1 MAILSV
7 IPVLN
12 CQSIETTLKFYQQL
26 LQFVVVKK
34 RDMNGRLYWVHLMHG
49 DTTLMLQSVPGHDF
63 SAPVSDADSKITLY
77 FFVNNIDD
85 LHHFIKAKS
94 NDVPVIKET
103 DYQIREFSIIDPE
116 GNTVTIGMRSRQKQQ
131 S

>member
-1 MAILSV
+1 MAILSA

-12 CQSIETTLKFYQQL
+12 CQSIEATLKFYQQL

-34 RDMNGRLYWVHLMHG
+34 RDLNGGLYWVHLMNG
-49 DTTLMLQSVPGHDF
+49 DTTLMLQSVVHDT
-63 SAPVSDADSKITLY
+63 SAPVSVAHSKITLY

-94 NDVPVIKET
+94 NDVSMLKET
-103 DYQIREFSIIDPE
+103 DYQMREFSVIDPE
-116 GNTVTIGMRSRQKQQ
+116 GNTVTIGMSSKQKQ